1 MNHVQVKSSVIFIM
15 QIQFSLSTLFKTLH
29 TFTMTQTPL
38 TSAKKFLYEYF
49 VNSTIHGFSYLG
61 NSFLHLIERLLWI
74 AMICTALYFSV
85 ILSLESWDRYLHKST
100 VVSIERD
107 HYYWNTSLPALTIC
121 PMKRLNE
128 SLYNAYAR

>member
-1 MNHVQVKSSVIFIM
+1 MKSSIIIIM
-15 QIQFSLSTLFKTLH
+15 QIQFSHFPRFLNHFTC
-29 TFTMTQTPL
+29 TMTQTPL
-38 TSAKKFLYEYF
+38 TGARNFLYEYF

-61 NSFLHLIERLLWI
+61 NSFLHLIERFLWI